1 MQSGLCWKE
10 KGWHLQPGNRNGIIY
25 TAGTQRKHCGNFGN
39 IYRAVLEVNP
49 NAGRPCFGEIP
60 YADGQVMYLGADIRE
75 LTEDTGFMPEVSF
88 ADGIR
93 EVIAGIR
100 VEG

>member
-1 MQSGLCWKE
+1 
-10 KGWHLQPGNRNGIIY
+10 
-25 TAGTQRKHCGNFGN
+25 
-39 IYRAVLEVNP
+39 
-49 NAGRPCFGEIP
+49 
-60 YADGQVMYLGADIRE
+60 MYLGADIRE